1 MDDVNVLRG
10 EPLPPVPQISLG
22 QYLLSNLQQ
31 KGDEVAQIDVVTGE
45 TQTFQQI
52 LTKSNRAAHYLYG
65 LGIRPGDVV
74 GISSENNLDFFIPV
88 LAAFYNGAACAPFNP
103 AYTEGELE
111 HSMNISRPRIVFASS
126 LTISRVIKAAEN
138 IDSIRDI
145 VLIGRTNPGPLP
157 YNIRRLSDFINSPQ
171 CSSSTFIPAQVN
183 HERDVCL
190 ILCSSGTTGLPKGVE
205 LTHRNFITF
214 IQVCMLGALPQHDD
228 NGPENL
234 LGLLP
239 FYHGYGFALLSLAIV
254 RGDKVVV
261 FPRFEEEL
269 FLRAVQ
275 DFKISTLYVVPPLM
289 VFLAKHP
296 IVDKYNLSQVKTIIC
311 GAAPLNKDTQDAVS
325 MRIGV
330 KDIRQGYGMTET
342 SILATAAQNYPVKL
356 GSSGRVVQGFMAK
369 IVDVETG
376 KSLPRNK
383 EGEICFKGPMIMK
396 GYRNN
401 KEATVLTIDKDGWLH
416 TGDIGYFDNDG
427 DIFVVD
433 RIKELI
439 KYKGF
444 QVAPAE
450 LEAVLYTNKA
460 VRDACVV
467 GKPDEISGEIPV
479 AFVVLQPNMKVTE
492 KELVDY
498 VNGKFLAFKPI
509 LRHEFLHKRN
519 SEAVCALCQKSL
531 ATPVVNYSAEFYDPN
546 YEVAAYIP
554 YRLIRLTSVSYVS
567 LFFSQHMRLLY

>member
-1 MDDVNVLRG
+1 MDDDNVLRG
-10 EPLPPVPQISLG
+10 KSLPPVPQISIG
-22 QYLLSNLQQ
+22 EYLLNHLKQ
-31 KGDEVAQIDVVTGE
+31 KGDDVAQVDVVTGE
-45 TQTFQQI
+45 TQTFPQI
-52 LTKSNRAAHYLYG
+52 LAKSIRAAQYMLG

-74 GISSENNLDFFIPV
+74 GISSENSLDFCIPV
-88 LAAFYNGAACAPFNP
+88 LAAFYNGASCAPFNP
-103 AYTEGELE
+103 AYTEGELD
-111 HSMNISRPRIVFASS
+111 HTMSISRPRIVFASA
-126 LTISRVIKAAEN
+126 LTIQRVIKAAEN

-145 VLIGRTNPGPLP
+145 VLIGCGDPGPLP
-157 YNIRRLSDFINSPQ
+157 YNIRRLSDFLTSSQ
-171 CSSSTFIPAQVN
+171 YSSSAFVPARVN
-183 HERDVCL
+183 HEKDTCL

-205 LTHRNFITF
+205 LTHRNFLTF
-214 IQVCMLGALPQHDD
+214 INVCLDGGLPKPRGD
-228 NGPENL
+228 NTSENL

-239 FYHGYGFALLSLAIV
+239 FYHGYGFALLSIAIA
-254 RGDKVVV
+254 RGDQVIV

-275 DFKISTLYVVPPLM
+275 DYKIATLYVVPPLM

-296 IVDKYNLSQVKTIIC
+296 VVEKYDLSHVQTIIC
-311 GAAPLNKDTQDAVS
+311 GAAPLSKDTQNAVS
-325 MRIGV
+325 KRIGV

-342 SILATAAQNYPVKL
+342 SVLATSIEEHQAQRVKM
-356 GSSGRVVQGFMAK
+356 GSSGRVVKGMMAK
-369 IVDVETG
+369 VVDVETG

-383 EGEICFKGPMIMK
+383 EGEICFKGHMIMK

-401 KEATVLTIDKDGWLH
+401 KKATLETVDKDGWLH
-416 TGDIGYFDNDG
+416 TGDIGYFDDEG

-467 GKPDEISGEIPV
+467 GKKDEISGEIPV
-479 AFVVLQPNMKVTE
+479 AFVVLQPNVKITE

-498 VNGKFLAFKPI
+498 VNGRVSAQKKLRGGIKFVPEIPRNPSGKL
-509 LRHEFLHKRN
+509 LR
-519 SEAVCALCQKSL
+519 
-531 ATPVVNYSAEFYDPN
+531 
-546 YEVAAYIP
+546 
-554 YRLIRLTSVSYVS
+554 
-567 LFFSQHMRLLY
+567 RLLRSKL